1 VWTIPK
7 TGFIISVNMSFK
19 ENLTVL
25 YGRNEIDFKVRQ
37 LAQVIKQDYEDKNP
51 LFVSVLKGS
60 FIFMADLARQLDF
73 PLEIEFVR
81 LSSYNEDTKSSGKI
95 NIVQDISFEVK
106 NRHVLIVEDIVDSGL
121 TVKFL
126 KDMLEEQQAASV
138 RVCALT
144 NKPSRRTCAVDIDY
158 LGFSVPDKFIVGYGL
173 DLNQKFRN
181 LPDICVLDEPKQ
193 QSEMR

>member
-1 VWTIPK
+1 
-7 TGFIISVNMSFK
+7 MSFK